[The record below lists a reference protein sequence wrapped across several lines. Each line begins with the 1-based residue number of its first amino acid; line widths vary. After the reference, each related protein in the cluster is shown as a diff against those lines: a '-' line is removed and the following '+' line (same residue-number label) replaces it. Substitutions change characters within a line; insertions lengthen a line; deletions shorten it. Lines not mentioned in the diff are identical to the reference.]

1 MRAFYGGGK
10 LPPSSKVVGGDVK
23 SFIPAKAK
31 KPALDKE
38 VISART
44 GFHMGGGGGAQ
55 GFPLPSESESPPPQN
70 FESLCT
76 ILYGFMVLGD
86 FSWSFD

>member
-1 MRAFYGGGK
+1 MYTVLHTGLSVNIVGYGT
-10 LPPSSKVVGGDVK
+10 VFHV
-23 SFIPAKAK
+23 
-31 KPALDKE
+31 ALC
-38 VISART
+38 SAGLHT
-44 GFHMGGGGGAQ
+44 EGGGGAPRD
-55 GFPLPSESESPPPQN
+55 FLSPAKVPLVTPPPPQN